1 MEAISSNLHD
11 HPKPQKNKKIDI
23 KTYELLKKSVL
34 YYKVNNSNDLADKIM
49 FLLNSLDNIISY
61 KNKIGKLKVNFIRTW
76 DERVKEEIK
85 ILENLA
91 NK

>member
-1 MEAISSNLHD
+1 
-11 HPKPQKNKKIDI
+11 
-23 KTYELLKKSVL
+23 
-34 YYKVNNSNDLADKIM
+34 M
-49 FLLNSLDNIISY
+49 FLLNSLDKIISY

>member
-1 MEAISSNLHD
+1 M
-11 HPKPQKNKKIDI
+11 
-23 KTYELLKKSVL
+23 
-34 YYKVNNSNDLADKIM
+34 NSNDLADKIM
-49 FLLNSLDNIISY
+49 FLLNSLNNIISY

-85 ILENLA
+85 ILENLV